1 MNTWTE
7 SHTHTLINMTAL
19 LATKEANEQ
28 VDENGEPCPCHTAEY
43 GLQMI
48 QCGFNAYLTN
58 LAPTAR
64 HNADSTLCIAQG
76 CHVMHAI
83 QYLTQA
89 EADALG
95 NEWKLE
101 QAELEAV

>member
-1 MNTWTE
+1 MLWTE

-19 LATKEANEQ
+19 LATKEANSNH

-43 GLQMI
+43 GLQMV
-48 QCGFNAYLTN
+48 QRGYDAYLTN

-64 HNADSTLCIAQG
+64 SNADKTLCIAQG

-83 QYLTQA
+83 QYLTQD
-89 EADALG
+89 EANELG
-95 NEWKLE
+95 QEWKLE
-101 QAELEAV
+101 QEVI